1 MWERRGYRRK
11 TTRYLR
17 IPHGIGVTGA
27 WHSQHS
33 SVCKRKFPTL
43 PPLAVREAAPF
54 TARRMSHDLTVR
66 CSMEVYV
73 AVFEGEFHL
82 AVSCLEAQE
91 VDAESVDERVRL
103 CRLEHVFRY

>member
-1 MWERRGYRRK
+1 
-11 TTRYLR
+11 
-17 IPHGIGVTGA
+17 
-27 WHSQHS
+27 
-33 SVCKRKFPTL
+33 
-43 PPLAVREAAPF
+43 
-54 TARRMSHDLTVR
+54 
-66 CSMEVYV
+66 MEVHV